1 MKKILIA
8 DDNVPLATVLKAK
21 LEEAGY
27 EVFTAFNG
35 NEALQMADEKRL
47 DLIILDI
54 AFPDMDGY
62 EVCAKLKLR
71 KKTNK
76 VPILMCTGKSM
87 IGDVEKG
94 FQLGIAGYI
103 IKPFDLQRVK
113 EKVTGVLNDG
123 EKKE

>member
-27 EVFTAFNG
+27 KVFTAFSG
-35 NEALQMADEKRL
+35 NEALQMAEKKGL

-54 AFPDMDGY
+54 VFQDMDGY

-71 KKTNK
+71 KRW
-76 VPILMCTGKSM
+76 M
-87 IGDVEKG
+87 IS
-94 FQLGIAGYI
+94 
-103 IKPFDLQRVK
+103 
-113 EKVTGVLNDG
+113 
-123 EKKE
+123 

>member
-27 EVFTAFNG
+27 KVFTAFSG
-35 NEALQMADEKRL
+35 DEALRLADEKRP

-54 AFPDMDGY
+54 VFPDMDGY

-71 KKTNK
+71 KKTSE
-76 VPILMCTGKSM
+76 VPVLMCTGKDM
-87 IGDVEKG
+87 LGDVEKG
-94 FQLGIAGYI
+94 FQLGIAGYV

-113 EKVTGVLNDG
+113 KKVTDILNDG